1 MYHVATMRYSIITCM
16 HVATMRYS
24 CMHVATKRLYGHAH
38 FSYSCMH
45 VATKRLYGPAI
56 FSRQDAVVIHAS
68 VQTSLIRE
76 APACRHRPSAIVHQK
91 LLFLFTCFIRFCTCF
106 MHVLCAFIFC
116 FYLFHACL
124 VCFYLLSSTMDFP
137 LPWVEVLRKC
147 SSSLQPHAYT
157 SEQSHARHVSLTCF
171 SQTISW
177 LLCLLSLVCCKHS
190 QVRI

>member
-1 MYHVATMRYSIITCM
+1 
-16 HVATMRYS
+16 
-24 CMHVATKRLYGHAH
+24 MHVATKRLYGHAH

-106 MHVLCAFIFC
+106 MHVLCAFIFVFFTC
-116 FYLFHACL
+116 FMHVWCAFIYFLPPWI
-124 VCFYLLSSTMDFP
+124 FP
-137 LPWVEVLRKC
+137 CHGWRC
-147 SSSLQPHAYT
+147 YGS
-157 SEQSHARHVSLTCF
+157 ARH
-171 SQTISW
+171 
-177 LLCLLSLVCCKHS
+177 LCNLMRTHQSNRTLAMSV
-190 QVRI
+190 